1 MPHNKDLATIRVV
14 VKMTKEEVKRLK
26 EFCDRDVRT
35 VGSWFRLQV
44 QKAWRSRKPPKKQSF
59 HCFYQRNADDGL
71 VRNINVW
78 ARLTEEERDQL
89 EVLCGD
95 ENVSISI
102 WYRRRLPQDASDKM
116 FAAEQRRVLKERSR

>member
-1 MPHNKDLATIRVV
+1 MPRKTSHATIRVV
-14 VKMTKEEVKRLK
+14 VKMTKDDVKTLQRHC
-26 EFCDRDVRT
+26 ENEVRT

-44 QKAWRSRKPPKKQSF
+44 RRAWQNRKPPKK
-59 HCFYQRNADDGL
+59 HGLYQRNANDG
-71 VRNINVW
+71 VSRQVDVW

-102 WYRRRLPQDASDKM
+102 WYRRRLPQTVDKK
-116 FAAEQRRVLKERSR
+116 FVEEQRRAEGARR